1 MFRFEN
7 INAFYLLAAIPILVL
22 IYFWSIKRLNQRKER
37 FGKPDLVDRLLPDAN
52 VYSNKRSFIFYVVA
66 FVFLILALVN
76 PQWGFKKEKVKVENS
91 DIFIALDISSSMN
104 ATDIIP
110 SRLEKAKRF
119 VESLIE
125 SRRGDQLGLI
135 LFAGNAYLQM
145 PLTSDYAAASLFVKS
160 ANTEMAG
167 TQGTAIGEAID
178 LAKRSITD
186 SEKVQ
191 RALIIITDGEDHDE
205 EALNKVSSA
214 VADGWNVFTVGVGT
228 EEGAFVPVISEGREE
243 FKTDDEGNPVT
254 SRINVDLLRKIAAEG
269 NGTSYLLENNNNII
283 DDINIQ
289 LEKLQKRA
297 VEVKSFSEY
306 RSYYQYFLAVALFIF
321 LMDFVLRSN
330 VKWKSN
336 G

>member
-7 INAFYLLAAIPILVL
+7 ISDLYLIAIIPILVL
-22 IYFWSIKRLNQRKER
+22 IYFWSVKKLNRRKEK
-37 FGKPDLVDRLLPDAN
+37 FGQVNLVDKLLSGSKSHQN
-52 VYSNKRSFIFYVVA
+52 RRSFILYMIGFI
-66 FVFLILALVN
+66 FLVLALVN

-104 ATDIIP
+104 ATDISP
-110 SRLEKAKRF
+110 TRLEKAKRF
-119 VESLIE
+119 VESLIA

-160 ANTEMAG
+160 ANTDMAG
-167 TQGTAIGEAID
+167 TQGTAIGEAVD
-178 LAKRSITD
+178 LAMRSIKD
-186 SEKVQ
+186 SEKAQ

-205 EALNKVSSA
+205 EALSKVSSA

-228 EEGAFVPVISEGREE
+228 EEGGFVPVISEGREE
-243 FKTDDEGNPVT
+243 FKTDEEGNPVT
-254 SRINVDLLRKIAAEG
+254 SRINVDLLKKIAAEG
-269 NGTSYLLENNNNII
+269 NGVSYLLENNNDII
-283 DDINIQ
+283 DDMNVQ

-297 VEVKSFSEY
+297 VEIKSFSEY
-306 RSYYQYFLAVALFIF
+306 RSFYQYFLAVALFVF
-321 LMDFVLRSN
+321 LLDFVLKLN
-330 VKWKSN
+330 IKWQTN